1 MSPRQIVQRIS
12 NGLLILAFFAALWLA
27 WIAKLLHWGESPC
40 PDENR
45 PLAAAPDFQTTRLAE
60 LPKKIDAYIQ
70 DHLPYRA
77 ECIKYYASFKH
88 RCLGLGNA
96 SILIGKDEFLF
107 FDLAGCQTLDYMGQ
121 VPFSAEQLEQWKL
134 FLERRQ
140 AYLAARNCR
149 YLFVIAPNSASL
161 YPEKLPDRVAA
172 NKGISRREQLLQYLA
187 AHGSTVR
194 ILDLVPPL
202 CEAKR
207 AGQVCFQADSHW
219 NGLGCQFALQG
230 ICRRLQEWFPEVQ
243 WKPLETDYQVQTL
256 AAPTG
261 LWHMLGCIPG
271 PLPPEP
277 FLVRCKPAVCRR
289 TVGVLPADWPVPPP
303 GTCWTPVATEKN
315 GPGRRLVVLGDSYM
329 AAGVHPADERP
340 LGDCFRHALFVGNW
354 NATRVP
360 HGNLE
365 SIVYQEGPDVVVEEV
380 AERSVQTEPDA
391 SAIAP
396 EQRSYEPSTIAT
408 NRETPPAERTLS
420 ERPATTIRR

>member
-1 MSPRQIVQRIS
+1 MSSRQIVERIS

-27 WIAKLLHWGESPC
+27 WVAKLLNWGDAPC
-40 PDENR
+40 PYENR
-45 PLAAAPDFQTTRLAE
+45 VLAAAPDFHTTRLAV
-60 LPKKIDAYIQ
+60 LPKKIEAYLQ

-77 ECIKYYASFKH
+77 EFIKYYALYKH

-107 FDLAGCQTLDYMGQ
+107 YDLAGCQTLDYMGQ
-121 VPFSAEQLEQWKL
+121 APFSAEQLDQWRL

-149 YLFVIAPNSASL
+149 YLFVIAPNSASV

-172 NKGISRREQLLQYLA
+172 NKGTSRREQLLQYLA

-194 ILDLVPPL
+194 ILDLTPPL

-207 AGQVCFQADSHW
+207 AGQVFFTADSHW
-219 NGLGCQFALQG
+219 NGLGYHVAMDC
-230 ICRRLQEWFPEVQ
+230 ICRRLHEWFPEVR
-243 WKPLETDYQVQTL
+243 WNPLGTDYQVQTSI
-256 AAPTG
+256 APTG
-261 LWHMLGCIPG
+261 LWYMLGCLPG

-289 TVGVLPADWPVPPP
+289 TVGVVPADWPAQLP
-303 GTCWTPVATEKN
+303 GPVWTPVATEKN

-329 AAGVHPADERP
+329 GNGPNPEEERP
-340 LGDCFRHALFVGNW
+340 LGDCFQRALFIGNPT
-354 NATRVP
+354 AARVP

-365 SIVYQEGPDVVVEEV
+365 SIVYQERPDVVVEEA
-380 AERSVQTEPDA
+380 AERSLQIVPDTPM
-391 SAIAP
+391 IAP
-396 EQRSYEPSTIAT
+396 EERNYDLLTSTT
-408 NRETPPAERTLS
+408 RRDKSQEDRTAN
-420 ERPATTIRR
+420 RPATTIQK